1 MSENKKNQSS
11 PRSMNH
17 GPSSISSSSTKT
29 PTVTLTPKDTKTKM
43 LVKVTTY
50 QPSFDLKREVMV
62 DPFKI
67 CAIYRSVEDKRVVIC
82 LTGEVKFTI
91 DDLSLSRIGQALGY
105 AIELP

>member
-1 MSENKKNQSS
+1 MSENKKKRPS
-11 PRSMNH
+11 PRSMVH
-17 GPSSISSSSTKT
+17 DSTS
-29 PTVTLTPKDTKTKM
+29 PTSLTLTPKDTKTKI

-50 QPSFDLKREVMV
+50 QPNFDLKREVML

-91 DDLSLSRIGQALGY
+91 DELSLSRIGQALGY

>member
-1 MSENKKNQSS
+1 MSENKKNQPSS
-11 PRSMNH
+11 RSMAH
-17 GPSSISSSSTKT
+17 GSRTTQPQT
-29 PTVTLTPKDTKTKM
+29 TVTLSPKDTKTKV

-50 QPSFDLKREVMV
+50 QPSFDLKREVMI

-105 AIELP
+105 KIEFP

>member
-1 MSENKKNQSS
+1 MSENKKNQPSS
-11 PRSMNH
+11 RSMAH
-17 GPSSISSSSTKT
+17 GSSSTQ
-29 PTVTLTPKDTKTKM
+29 TVTLSPKDTKTKV

-50 QPSFDLKREVMV
+50 QPSFQPSFDLKREVMI

-105 AIELP
+105 KIEFP

>member
-1 MSENKKNQSS
+1 MSENKKSQTSS
-11 PRSMNH
+11 RSMNH
-17 GPSSISSSSTKT
+17 GSRTTHPQT
-29 PTVTLTPKDTKTKM
+29 TVTLTPKDTKTKV

-50 QPSFDLKREVMV
+50 QPSFDLKREVMI

-82 LTGEVKFTI
+82 LTGDVKFTI